1 LGARGFQRWL
11 TSRVSWWRE
20 QCLPLLLARGRQVV
34 DHQLQRCIGSAHRQV
49 VPAIWTASRGT
60 GVTDHAGT
68 LRVIDFE
75 HARIDLQAR
84 ELVWHQAI
92 GVYDRITWGFVR
104 YILGYRR
111 SMAPQVRVLITG
123 TQPRPR

>member
-1 LGARGFQRWL
+1 
-11 TSRVSWWRE
+11 
-20 QCLPLLLARGRQVV
+20 
-34 DHQLQRCIGSAHRQV
+34 
-49 VPAIWTASRGT
+49 
-60 GVTDHAGT
+60 
-68 LRVIDFE
+68 
-75 HARIDLQAR
+75 LQAR

-123 TQPRPR
+123 HAAEAEVIVLRGRRAAPRHLAGVPVTRPTGVLSG